1 MENNNNTDKKKSVDN
16 SSFSQNKK
24 GFIEVEGEIE
34 ELLPAGTFRVVL
46 DNGHTILAH
55 LSGKMRMY
63 KIRLVVGDRVKVEM
77 SPYDLTKGR
86 ITYRF

>member
-1 MENNNNTDKKKSVDN
+1 MRDNKNTDNKSVDT

-24 GFIEVEGEIE
+24 GFIEAEGEIE
-34 ELLPAGTFRVVL
+34 ELLPAGSFRVVL
-46 DNGHTILAH
+46 DNGHSILAH

-63 KIRLVVGDRVKVEM
+63 KIRLVVGDRVKIEM